1 MPDKARPPRAST
13 AASLLTL
20 GGQPAPSG
28 MGASLAKVLLLQAAA
43 SADFDAILLGN
54 IDPETTDD
62 TVQLAARRFCREHE
76 AELEDVYA
84 AVQACR
90 ILLCGAARWN
100 VHEAELKQDLATLI
114 PDALLEPL
122 LERLIPLYTQSF
134 EPLRQQAVLRSL
146 VEHSEVV
153 RGIKWRVDVL
163 KHSEHALEMNV
174 PVATLSF
181 ACQHGDES
189 KTVSLQLL
197 PAELRTLRDTCNNI
211 LG

>member
-1 MPDKARPPRAST
+1 
-13 AASLLTL
+13 
-20 GGQPAPSG
+20 
-28 MGASLAKVLLLQAAA
+28 
-43 SADFDAILLGN
+43 
-54 IDPETTDD
+54 
-62 TVQLAARRFCREHE
+62 
-76 AELEDVYA
+76 
-84 AVQACR
+84 
-90 ILLCGAARWN
+90 
-100 VHEAELKQDLATLI
+100 
-114 PDALLEPL
+114 
-122 LERLIPLYTQSF
+122 LYTQSF